1 MAPPNRDVEDYYLKG
16 RFYSNK
22 PTPEGLNLAVDC
34 FGQAMVHD
42 PNYAD
47 AGVVVGV
54 RGHLR
59 VWKLP
64 VYNQVMT
71 TVSKHQA
78 DSRSIVVFAYF
89 IGFLRC
95 RL

>member
-16 RFYSNK
+16 RFYSNR

-42 PNYAD
+42 PKYAD
-47 AGVVVGV
+47 AGVVVEV

-64 VYNQVMT
+64 VIT
-71 TVSKHQA
+71 KS
-78 DSRSIVVFAYF
+78 
-89 IGFLRC
+89 
-95 RL
+95 

>member
-1 MAPPNRDVEDYYLKG
+1 MAPPNRDVEDYYLIG

-34 FGQAMVHD
+34 FGQAMVRD
-42 PNYAD
+42 PKYAD